1 MARYSMH
8 LRDGTEK
15 LLDLETLEFP
25 SLEALRAAVLV
36 TARGLL
42 SADAGNGLLDFRF
55 RVDAEDESGA
65 IVYSLLLKHAQAELR
80 PIPAPRKQYAD
91 GN

>member
-15 LLDLETLEFP
+15 LVDPEALEFP

-36 TARGLL
+36 TARALL
-42 SADAGNGLLDFRF
+42 SADAGNGMLDFRF

-65 IVYSLLLKHAQAELR
+65 IVYSLSLKHAHAAIR
-80 PIPAPRKQYAD
+80 PVPVPPKQYAG

>member
-15 LLDLETLEFP
+15 LVDPDTLEFP
-25 SLEALRAAVLV
+25 SLEALRVAVSI

-42 SADAGNGLLDFRF
+42 NRDAGNGMLDSRF
-55 RVDAEDESGA
+55 RIDAEDESGA
-65 IVYSLLLKHAQAELR
+65 IVYSLRLEHVRHELLRIPEL
-80 PIPAPRKQYAD
+80 ANQ
-91 GN
+91 